1 MKFQHIYPY
10 SENKDERI
18 HQIWTNLNNGI
29 LFEETNTFLPWSLA
43 YEQIEKFKEQQKNSG
58 DRTVWFLGKQNIL
71 NGIQS
76 YVTVLKWSFQPI
88 TSSFDQVEE
97 FLGFD
102 NEGYDR
108 MQQNRN
114 HLTELLGNPSHIKLE
129 KINNCE
135 VGEIIWENK
144 IARISLIGYEHFA
157 LRYSMKIGLINNSHD
172 RDLKSSNDIVAKRMK
187 VAIGFMKNK

>member
-1 MKFQHIYPY
+1 MQASKQMV
-10 SENKDERI
+10 
-18 HQIWTNLNNGI
+18 NNFT
-29 LFEETNTFLPWSLA
+29 L
-43 YEQIEKFKEQQKNSG
+43 
-58 DRTVWFLGKQNIL
+58 
-71 NGIQS
+71 
-76 YVTVLKWSFQPI
+76 TVLKWSFQPI

-144 IARISLIGYEHFA
+144 IGENFLNWI
-157 LRYSMKIGLINNSHD
+157 
-172 RDLKSSNDIVAKRMK
+172 
-187 VAIGFMKNK
+187 